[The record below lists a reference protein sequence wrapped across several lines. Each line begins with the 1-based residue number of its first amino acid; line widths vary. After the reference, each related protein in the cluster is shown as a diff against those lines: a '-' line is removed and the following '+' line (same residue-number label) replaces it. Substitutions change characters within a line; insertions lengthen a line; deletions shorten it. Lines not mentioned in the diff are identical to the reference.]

1 MSSYKCSAR
10 LEEQSD
16 QEVRLLVPP
25 NQIVEEMICD
35 MGRVAYGRGMY
46 FFFFLNMYYSSNQI
60 F

>member
-46 FFFFLNMYYSSNQI
+46 FFFLKYVLF